1 MSITAVV
8 SYLMRCA
15 QNVNSI
21 HAKKNAQQ
29 QNEHYQVSLY
39 HREVMSEGR
48 MIRGI

>member
-1 MSITAVV
+1 MLITAVV

-21 HAKKNAQQ
+21 YAKKNAHQ